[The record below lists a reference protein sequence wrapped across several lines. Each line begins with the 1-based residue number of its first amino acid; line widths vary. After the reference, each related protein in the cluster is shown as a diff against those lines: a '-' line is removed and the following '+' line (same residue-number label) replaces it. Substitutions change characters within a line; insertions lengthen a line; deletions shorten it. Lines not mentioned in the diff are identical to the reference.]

1 LKEIK
6 KMLKC
11 DLLIID
17 PQVDFCD
24 PQKGTLVVPGADKD
38 CERLATMIKRIGPRL
53 NDIHVTLDT
62 HHYFDIAHPSF
73 WIGKDG
79 KNPSPF
85 TTITLESIKNG
96 TWRTSIAAF
105 FDKRTMK
112 AHGADRDG
120 AVEYVEK
127 LAANKRYDLM
137 IWPPHCLIGS
147 YGATVMPVV
156 WDALHEFEVLH
167 KTAFVDF
174 VTKGSN
180 FWTEHYSAVKAEVVD
195 PEDPSTDLNTHLIET
210 LQNVDL
216 IGISGEALSHC
227 VANTVRDIANNFG
240 EENIKKFVLIEDTSS
255 NVANC
260 DALGDDFIREM
271 KGRGMQIARSTD
283 FMA

>member
-1 LKEIK
+1 
-6 KMLKC
+6 MKC

-17 PQVDFCD
+17 PQVSFCD
-24 PQKGTLVVPGADKD
+24 PQKGELYVPGADKD

-79 KNPSPF
+79 KEPPPF
-85 TTITLESIKNG
+85 TTITLESIRNG
-96 TWRTSIAAF
+96 TWRTQVTAYLNR
-105 FDKRTMK
+105 RTMR
-112 AHGADRDG
+112 AHGKDRDG
-120 AVEYVEK
+120 AEEYVAA
-127 LAANKRYDLM
+127 LAANKRYQLM

-147 YGATVMPVV
+147 PGAAVMPVV
-156 WDALHEFEVLH
+156 WEALHGFEVFH
-167 KTAFVDF
+167 KTAWVDY

-195 PEDPSTDLNTHLIET
+195 PEDPTTDLNMKLIGM

-227 VANTVRDIANNFG
+227 LKFTIEDIAGAFG
-240 EENIKKFVLIEDTSS
+240 KHNIKKFVFLEDTSS
-255 NVANC
+255 SVSGAEKQGEEFVIN
-260 DALGDDFIREM
+260 M
-271 KGRGMQIARSTD
+271 KARGMQVARSTD